1 MVPQHSASSRRAG
14 RFALAVASFLPAVL
28 GAVGCSPLGLCLSEQ
43 HLLGSGKYDLIEGL
57 RVPEV
62 AGPAGC
68 GAQALACLIHQADH
82 SRDAQTECDALP
94 FHEVGANA
102 IDILLAARG
111 RDFQA
116 SVSRGTWES
125 LADFVARRRP
135 VMVMFDRNLRTL
147 SLVPPPEVLH
157 WGVVSGMS
165 KDRKRLLCAAPKGRH
180 YLLDRKLF
188 LDCWKAS
195 DYCTIEITKLLP
207 DEHE

>member
-1 MVPQHSASSRRAG
+1 M
-14 RFALAVASFLPAVL
+14 
-28 GAVGCSPLGLCLSEQ
+28 SEQ
-43 HLLGSGKYDLIEGL
+43 RLLGSGKYDLIDGL

-68 GAQALACLIHQADH
+68 GAQALACLMHHADP

-94 FHEVGANA
+94 FHELGANA

-111 RDFQA
+111 RGFQA

-125 LADFVARRRP
+125 LADSVARGQP

-165 KDRKRLLCAAPKGRH
+165 KDRKRLLCAAPGARH
-180 YLLDRKLF
+180 HVVDRWVF

-195 DYCTIEITKLLP
+195 DYCTIETTKLLP